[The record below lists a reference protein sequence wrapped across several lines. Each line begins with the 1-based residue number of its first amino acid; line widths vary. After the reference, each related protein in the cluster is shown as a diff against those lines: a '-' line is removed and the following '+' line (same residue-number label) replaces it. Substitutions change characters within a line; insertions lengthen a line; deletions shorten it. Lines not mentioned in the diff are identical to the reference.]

1 MKGADYDRQSA
12 TVPPSPPG
20 RFTVTYLSGFP
31 YPKQGADTRGATES
45 TFNQHE
51 EMRSNPQTEAPE
63 AARLLK
69 LFSL

>member
-1 MKGADYDRQSA
+1 MKGADYDRQST

-20 RFTVTYLSGFP
+20 HFTVTYLSGFP

-51 EMRSNPQTEAPE
+51 EMCSNPQTEAPE
-63 AARLLK
+63 AALLLK